1 MNFKSTIGLEVH
13 FELKTKSKIFSPS
26 PVTYGAEPN
35 SEANVIDW
43 GGYPGVLP
51 KLNKEVYR
59 LGLMVAL
66 ATHSEITPVT
76 HFDRKNYY
84 YPDNPKAYQITQF
97 FEPLA
102 RNGYVEIEVRG
113 KKKRIG
119 IHEMHIEED
128 AGKNTHGTNGFSY
141 VDLNRQGVPLLEVV
155 SEPDMEDPEEA
166 YAYLEKLRKIVQFT
180 GASDVKME
188 EGSMRV
194 DTNISIRP
202 AGQKELGTKVE
213 MKNLNSFE
221 HVRLSLA
228 YEEKRQQEVLLSGG
242 KVQLSTRRF
251 DENSGKTVLER
262 VKEGNADYRY
272 FPEPD
277 IAPYHIKQDWIDEI
291 KAVLPKSAEE
301 RRTDYINKL
310 GLKPYDAD
318 VILQTKEASDFFDK
332 AMEAGADPQMT
343 ANWMNTQ
350 VNGYLNEHHV
360 ELKDIKLTPENL
372 AKMVTLIKDGVISSK
387 IAKKVFAETVAN
399 GTDPKKF
406 VEENGMAQLSDLSV
420 LEPMVKEIVDN
431 NPQSVEDFKNGK
443 DRAIGFLVGQI
454 MKQTH
459 GKANPKIINQLLNK
473 ELQSR

>member
-26 PVTYGAEPN
+26 PVTYGAEVN
-35 SEANVIDW
+35 TATNVIDW
-43 GGYPGVLP
+43 AMPGVLP
-51 KLNKEVYR
+51 KLNKDVYR
-59 LGLMVAL
+59 LGIMVAL
-66 ATHSEITPVT
+66 ATHAHILPTT

-97 FEPLA
+97 FQPLA
-102 RNGYVEIEVRG
+102 RDGYIEVEVRG

-128 AGKNTHGTNGFSY
+128 AGKNTHGANGYSY

-166 YAYLEKLRKIVQFT
+166 YAYLTKLRQIVQFT

-213 MKNLNSFE
+213 MKNLNSFD
-221 HVRLSLA
+221 HVRRSLA
-228 YEEKRQQEVLLSGG
+228 YEEQRQQQVLLSGG

-251 DENSGKTVLER
+251 DEATGKTVLER
-262 VKEGNADYRY
+262 VKEGDADYRY

-277 IAPYHIKQDWIDEI
+277 IAPYHIKQSWIDEI
-291 KAVLPKSAEE
+291 KESLPESPFE
-301 RRTDYINKL
+301 RRKRYVEEYGIKE
-310 GLKPYDAD
+310 YDAD
-318 VILQTKEASDFFDK
+318 VILQTKESSDYYD
-332 AMEAGADPQMT
+332 AAVQAGADPT
-343 ANWMNTQ
+343 LAANWLNTQ
-350 VNGYLNEHHV
+350 INGYLNEKQV
-360 ELKDIKLTPENL
+360 GIKDIKLTPEHL
-372 AKMVTLIKDGVISSK
+372 AEMIKMIKDGTISTK
-387 IAKKVFAETVAN
+387 IAKKVFQESIEN
-399 GTDPKKF
+399 GTDPKKY
-406 VEENGMAQLSDLSV
+406 VEDKGMVQLSDVSV
-420 LEPMVKEIVDN
+420 LGPMVTKVVDD

-454 MKQTH
+454 MKQTR
-459 GKANPKIINQLLNK
+459 GKANPKVVNELLNK

>member
-26 PVTYGAEPN
+26 PVTYGAEVN
-35 SEANVIDW
+35 TATNVIDW
-43 GGYPGVLP
+43 AMPGVLP
-51 KLNKEVYR
+51 KLNKDVYR
-59 LGLMVAL
+59 LGIMVAL
-66 ATHSEITPVT
+66 ATHSHILPTT

-97 FEPLA
+97 FQPLA
-102 RNGYVEIEVRG
+102 RDGYIEVEVRG

-128 AGKNTHGTNGFSY
+128 AGKNTHGANGYSY

-166 YAYLEKLRKIVQFT
+166 YAYLTKLRQIVQFT

-213 MKNLNSFE
+213 MKNLNSFD
-221 HVRLSLA
+221 HVRRSLA
-228 YEEKRQQEVLLSGG
+228 YEEQRQQQVLLSGG

-251 DENSGKTVLER
+251 DEATGKTVLER
-262 VKEGNADYRY
+262 VKEGDADYRY

-277 IAPYHIKQDWIDEI
+277 IAPYHIKQSWIDEI
-291 KAVLPKSAEE
+291 KETLPESPFE
-301 RRTDYINKL
+301 RRNRYINDYGIKA
-310 GLKPYDAD
+310 YDAD
-318 VILQTKEASDFFDK
+318 VILQTKESSDYYD
-332 AMEAGADPQMT
+332 AAVQAGADPT
-343 ANWMNTQ
+343 LAANWLNTQ
-350 VNGYLNEHHV
+350 INGYLNENQIGI
-360 ELKDIKLTPENL
+360 KDIKLTPEHL
-372 AKMVTLIKDGVISSK
+372 AEMIKMIKDGTISTK
-387 IAKKVFAETVAN
+387 IAKKVFKESMEN
-399 GTDPKKF
+399 GTDPKKY
-406 VEENGMAQLSDLSV
+406 VEDKGMVQLSDLSV
-420 LEPMVKEIVDN
+420 LEPMVTKVVDD

-454 MKQTH
+454 MKQTR
-459 GKANPKIINQLLNK
+459 GKANPKVVNELLNK

>member
-1 MNFKSTIGLEVH
+1 MNFKSTIGFEVH

-26 PVTYGAEPN
+26 PVSYGAKPN
-35 SEANVIDW
+35 TETNVIDW
-43 GGYPGVLP
+43 GMPGVLP
-51 KLNKEVYR
+51 YVNKDVYR
-59 LGLMVAL
+59 LGIMVAL
-66 ATHSEITPVT
+66 ATHSHILPTT

-84 YPDNPKAYQITQF
+84 YPDSPKAYQITQF
-97 FEPLA
+97 FQPLA
-102 RNGYVEIEVRG
+102 RDGYVEIESHG

-155 SEPDMEDPEEA
+155 SEPEIEDPDEG

-221 HVRLSLA
+221 HVRKSLA
-228 YEEKRQQEVLLSGG
+228 YEEKRQAQVLLSGG
-242 KVQLSTRRF
+242 RVQISTRRF
-251 DENSGKTVLER
+251 DEATGKTVLER
-262 VKEGNADYRY
+262 VKEGDADYRY

-277 IAPYHIKQDWIDEI
+277 IAPDHISQEWIDEI
-291 KAVLPKSAEE
+291 ESSLPRSAEE
-301 RRTDYINKL
+301 RYDQYVNEF
-310 GLKPYDAD
+310 GLKEYDAN
-318 VILQTKEASDFFDK
+318 VLLQTKESSDFFDK
-332 AMEAGADPQMT
+332 TVAAGADPQLA

-350 VNGYLNEHHV
+350 VNGYLNDNRV
-360 ELKDIKLTPENL
+360 ELADIKLTPENL
-372 AKMVTLIKDGVISSK
+372 AAMIKLIKDGTISSK
-387 IAKKVFAETVAN
+387 IAKKVFAETIAN
-399 GTDPKKF
+399 GTDPQKY
-406 VEENGMAQLSDLSV
+406 VEDKGMVQLSDTSV
-420 LEPMVKEIVDN
+420 LAPMVKEVVDN

-443 DRAIGFLVGQI
+443 DRAIGYLVGQI
-454 MKQTH
+454 MKQTR
-459 GKANPKIINQLLNK
+459 GKANPKVINQLLNQ
-473 ELQSR
+473 ELQNR

>member
-43 GGYPGVLP
+43 GYPGVLP

-291 KAVLPKSAEE
+291 KAILPKSAEE

>member
-26 PVTYGAEPN
+26 PVTYGAEVN
-35 SEANVIDW
+35 TATNVIDW
-43 GGYPGVLP
+43 AMPGVLP
-51 KLNKEVYR
+51 KLNKDVYR
-59 LGLMVAL
+59 LGIMVAL
-66 ATHSEITPVT
+66 ATHAHILPTT

-97 FEPLA
+97 FQPLA
-102 RNGYVEIEVRG
+102 RDGYIEVEVRG

-128 AGKNTHGTNGFSY
+128 AGKNTHGANGYSY

-166 YAYLEKLRKIVQFT
+166 YAYLTKLRQIVQFT

-213 MKNLNSFE
+213 MKNLNSFD
-221 HVRLSLA
+221 HVRRSLA
-228 YEEKRQQEVLLSGG
+228 YEEQRQQQVLLSGG

-251 DENSGKTVLER
+251 DEATGKTVLER
-262 VKEGNADYRY
+262 VKEGDADYRY

-277 IAPYHIKQDWIDEI
+277 IAPYHIKQSWIDEI
-291 KAVLPKSAEE
+291 KESLPESPFE
-301 RRTDYINKL
+301 RRKRYVEEYGIKE
-310 GLKPYDAD
+310 YDAD
-318 VILQTKEASDFFDK
+318 VILQTKESSDYYD
-332 AMEAGADPQMT
+332 AAVQSGADPT
-343 ANWMNTQ
+343 LAANWLNTQ
-350 VNGYLNEHHV
+350 INGYLNENQV
-360 ELKDIKLTPENL
+360 GIKDIKLTPEHL
-372 AKMVTLIKDGVISSK
+372 AEMIKMIKDGTISTK
-387 IAKKVFAETVAN
+387 IAKKVFQESIEN
-399 GTDPKKF
+399 GTDPKKY
-406 VEENGMAQLSDLSV
+406 VEDKGMVQLSDVSV
-420 LEPMVKEIVDN
+420 LGPMVTKVVDD

-454 MKQTH
+454 MKQTR
-459 GKANPKIINQLLNK
+459 GKATPKVVNELLNK

>member
-1 MNFKSTIGLEVH
+1 MNFKSTIGFEVH

-26 PVTYGAEPN
+26 PVSYGAKPN
-35 SEANVIDW
+35 TETNVIDW
-43 GGYPGVLP
+43 GMPGVLP
-51 KLNKEVYR
+51 YVNKDVYR
-59 LGLMVAL
+59 LGIMVAL
-66 ATHSEITPVT
+66 ATHSHILPTT

-84 YPDNPKAYQITQF
+84 YPDSPKAYQITQF
-97 FEPLA
+97 FQPLA
-102 RNGYVEIEVRG
+102 RDGYVEIEVHG

-155 SEPDMEDPEEA
+155 SEPEISDPDEG

-221 HVRLSLA
+221 HVRKSLA
-228 YEEKRQQEVLLSGG
+228 YEEKRQAQVLLSGG
-242 KVQLSTRRF
+242 RVQISTRRF
-251 DENSGKTVLER
+251 DEATGKTVLER
-262 VKEGNADYRY
+262 VKEGDADYRY

-277 IAPYHIKQDWIDEI
+277 IAPDHISDEWIEEI
-291 KAVLPKSAEE
+291 KSSLPRSAEE
-301 RRTDYINKL
+301 RYNQYVNEF
-310 GLKPYDAD
+310 GLKEYDAN
-318 VILQTKEASDFFDK
+318 VLLQTKESSDFFDK
-332 AMEAGADPQMT
+332 TVAAGADPQLA

-350 VNGYLNEHHV
+350 VNGYLNDNRV
-360 ELKDIKLTPENL
+360 ELADIKLTPENL
-372 AKMVTLIKDGVISSK
+372 AAMIKLIKDGTISSK
-387 IAKKVFAETVAN
+387 IAKKVFAETIAN
-399 GTDPKKF
+399 GTDPKKY
-406 VEENGMAQLSDLSV
+406 VEDQGMVQLSDTSV
-420 LEPMVKEIVDN
+420 LEPMVKQVVDN

-454 MKQTH
+454 MKQTR
-459 GKANPKIINQLLNK
+459 GKANPKVINQLLND
-473 ELQSR
+473 ELQKR

>member
-1 MNFKSTIGLEVH
+1 MNFKSTIGFEVH

-26 PVTYGAEPN
+26 PVSYGAKPN
-35 SEANVIDW
+35 TETNVIDW
-43 GGYPGVLP
+43 AMPGTLP
-51 KLNKEVYR
+51 VLNKEVYR
-59 LGLMVAL
+59 LGIMVAL
-66 ATHSEITPVT
+66 ATHAHILPTT

-84 YPDNPKAYQITQF
+84 YPDSPKAYQITQF
-97 FEPLA
+97 FQPLA
-102 RNGYVEIEVRG
+102 RDGYVEIEVRG

-155 SEPDMEDPEEA
+155 SEPEITDPEEG

-221 HVRLSLA
+221 HVRKSLA
-228 YEEKRQQEVLLSGG
+228 YEEKRQQQVLLSGG
-242 KVQLSTRRF
+242 RVQLSTRRF
-251 DENSGKTVLER
+251 DEATGKTVLER
-262 VKEGNADYRY
+262 VKEGDADYRY

-277 IAPYHIKQDWIDEI
+277 LAPDHISQEWIDEI
-291 KAVLPKSAEE
+291 KQDLPKPAAA
-301 RRTDYINKL
+301 RFDDYVNKYH
-310 GLKPYDAD
+310 LKPYDAN
-318 VILQTKEASDFFDK
+318 VILQTKESSDFFDE
-332 AMEAGADPQMT
+332 ALAAGADAQLA

-350 VNGYLNEHHV
+350 VNGYLNDNRV
-360 ELKDIKLTPENL
+360 SLADVKLTPKNL
-372 AKMVTLIKDGVISSK
+372 AEMIKLINDGTISSK
-387 IAKKVFAETVAN
+387 IAKKVFAETIAN
-399 GTDPKKF
+399 GTNPKEF
-406 VEENGMAQLSDLSV
+406 VEKQGMVQMSDTSV
-420 LEPMVKEIVDN
+420 LEPMVKQVVDD

-459 GKANPKIINQLLNK
+459 GKANPKIVNKILNQ
-473 ELQSR
+473 ELQNR

>member
-1 MNFKSTIGLEVH
+1 MNFKSTIGFEVH

-26 PVTYGAEPN
+26 PVSYGAKPN
-35 SEANVIDW
+35 TETNVIDW
-43 GGYPGVLP
+43 GMPGVLP
-51 KLNKEVYR
+51 YVNKDVYR
-59 LGLMVAL
+59 LGIMVAL
-66 ATHSEITPVT
+66 ATHSHILPTT

-84 YPDNPKAYQITQF
+84 YPDSPKAYQITQF
-97 FEPLA
+97 FQPLA
-102 RNGYVEIEVRG
+102 RDGYVEIEVHG

-155 SEPDMEDPEEA
+155 SEPEISDPDEG

-221 HVRLSLA
+221 HVRKSLA
-228 YEEKRQQEVLLSGG
+228 YEEKRQAQVLLSGG
-242 KVQLSTRRF
+242 RVQISTRRF
-251 DENSGKTVLER
+251 DEATGKTVLER
-262 VKEGNADYRY
+262 VKEGDADYRY

-277 IAPYHIKQDWIDEI
+277 IAPDHISDEWIEEI
-291 KAVLPKSAEE
+291 KSSLPRSAEE
-301 RRTDYINKL
+301 RYNQYVNEF
-310 GLKPYDAD
+310 GLKEYDAN
-318 VILQTKEASDFFDK
+318 VLLQTKESSDFFDK
-332 AMEAGADPQMT
+332 TVAAGADPQLA

-350 VNGYLNEHHV
+350 VNGYLNDNRV
-360 ELKDIKLTPENL
+360 ELADIKLTPENL
-372 AKMVTLIKDGVISSK
+372 AAMIKLIKDGTISSK
-387 IAKKVFAETVAN
+387 IAKKVFAETIAN
-399 GTDPKKF
+399 GTDPKKY
-406 VEENGMAQLSDLSV
+406 VEDQGMVQLSDTSV
-420 LEPMVKEIVDN
+420 LEPMVKEVVDN
-431 NPQSVEDFKNGK
+431 NPQSVEDFKDGK

-454 MKQTH
+454 MKQTR
-459 GKANPKIINQLLNK
+459 GKANPKVINQLLND
-473 ELQSR
+473 ELQKR

>member
-1 MNFKSTIGLEVH
+1 MNFKSTIGFEVH

-26 PVTYGAEPN
+26 PVSYGAKPN
-35 SEANVIDW
+35 TETNVIDW
-43 GGYPGVLP
+43 GMPGVLP
-51 KLNKEVYR
+51 YVNKDVYR
-59 LGLMVAL
+59 LGIMVAL
-66 ATHSEITPVT
+66 ATHSHILPTT

-84 YPDNPKAYQITQF
+84 YPDSPKAYQITQF
-97 FEPLA
+97 LQPLA
-102 RNGYVEIEVRG
+102 RDGYVEIEVHG

-155 SEPDMEDPEEA
+155 SEPEISDPDEG

-221 HVRLSLA
+221 HVRKSLA
-228 YEEKRQQEVLLSGG
+228 YEEKRQAQVLLSGG
-242 KVQLSTRRF
+242 RVQISTRRF
-251 DENSGKTVLER
+251 DEATGKTVLER
-262 VKEGNADYRY
+262 VKEGDADYRY

-277 IAPYHIKQDWIDEI
+277 IAPDHISDEWIEEI
-291 KAVLPKSAEE
+291 KSSLPRSAEE
-301 RRTDYINKL
+301 RYNQYVNEF
-310 GLKPYDAD
+310 GLKEYDAN
-318 VILQTKEASDFFDK
+318 VLLQTKESSDFFDK
-332 AMEAGADPQMT
+332 TVAAGADPQLA

-350 VNGYLNEHHV
+350 VNGYLNDNRV
-360 ELKDIKLTPENL
+360 ELADIKLTPENL
-372 AKMVTLIKDGVISSK
+372 AAMIKLIKDGTISSK
-387 IAKKVFAETVAN
+387 IAKKVFAETIAN
-399 GTDPKKF
+399 GTDPKKY
-406 VEENGMAQLSDLSV
+406 VEDQGMVQLSDTSV
-420 LEPMVKEIVDN
+420 LEPMVKEVVDN

-454 MKQTH
+454 MKQTR
-459 GKANPKIINQLLNK
+459 GKANPKVINQLLND
-473 ELQSR
+473 ELQKR

>member
-1 MNFKSTIGLEVH
+1 MNFKSTIGFEVH

-26 PVTYGAEPN
+26 PVSYGAKPN
-35 SEANVIDW
+35 TETNVIDW
-43 GGYPGVLP
+43 GMPGVLP
-51 KLNKEVYR
+51 YVNKDVYR
-59 LGLMVAL
+59 LGIMVAL
-66 ATHSEITPVT
+66 ATHSHILPTT

-84 YPDNPKAYQITQF
+84 YPDSPKAYQITQF
-97 FEPLA
+97 FQPLA
-102 RNGYVEIEVRG
+102 RDGYVEIEVHG

-155 SEPDMEDPEEA
+155 SEPEISDPDEG

-221 HVRLSLA
+221 HVRKSLA
-228 YEEKRQQEVLLSGG
+228 YEEKRQAQVLLSGG
-242 KVQLSTRRF
+242 RVQISTRRF
-251 DENSGKTVLER
+251 DEATGKTVLER
-262 VKEGNADYRY
+262 VKEGDADYRY

-277 IAPYHIKQDWIDEI
+277 IAPDHISDEWIEEI
-291 KAVLPKSAEE
+291 KSSLPRSAEE
-301 RRTDYINKL
+301 RHNQYVNEF
-310 GLKPYDAD
+310 GLKEYDAN
-318 VILQTKEASDFFDK
+318 VLLQTKESSDFFDK
-332 AMEAGADPQMT
+332 TVAAGADPQLA

-350 VNGYLNEHHV
+350 VNGYLNDNRV
-360 ELKDIKLTPENL
+360 ELADIKLTPENL
-372 AKMVTLIKDGVISSK
+372 AAMIQLIKDGTISSK
-387 IAKKVFAETVAN
+387 IAKKVFAETIAN
-399 GTDPKKF
+399 GTDPKKY
-406 VEENGMAQLSDLSV
+406 VEDQGMVQLSDTSV
-420 LEPMVKEIVDN
+420 LEPMVKEVVDN

-454 MKQTH
+454 MKQTR
-459 GKANPKIINQLLNK
+459 GKANPKVINQLLND
-473 ELQSR
+473 ELQKR

>member
-26 PVTYGAEPN
+26 PVSYGAPANTET
-35 SEANVIDW
+35 NVIDW
-43 GGYPGVLP
+43 AMPGVLP
-51 KLNKEVYR
+51 MVNKDVYR
-59 LGLMVAL
+59 LGIMVAL
-66 ATHSEITPVT
+66 ATHSHILPTT
-76 HFDRKNYY
+76 HFDRKNYF

-97 FEPLA
+97 FQPLA
-102 RNGYVEIEVRG
+102 RDGYVEIEVRG

-128 AGKNTHGTNGFSY
+128 AGKNTHGANGYSY

-166 YAYLEKLRKIVQFT
+166 YAYLTKLRQIVQFT

-213 MKNLNSFE
+213 MKNLNSFD
-221 HVRLSLA
+221 HVRRSLA
-228 YEEKRQQEVLLSGG
+228 YEEQRQQQVLLSGG
-242 KVQLSTRRF
+242 RVQLSTRRF
-251 DENSGKTVLER
+251 DEATGKTVLER
-262 VKEGNADYRY
+262 VKEGDADYRY

-277 IAPYHIKQDWIDEI
+277 IAPDHISQEWIDEI
-291 KAVLPKSAEE
+291 AASLPESPFD
-301 RRTDYINKL
+301 RRKRYVNDYGIKE
-310 GLKPYDAD
+310 YDAD
-318 VILQTKEASDFFDK
+318 VILQTKESSDFYDQTV
-332 AMEAGADPQMT
+332 AAGADAKLA
-343 ANWMNTQ
+343 ANWLNTQ
-350 VNGYLNEHHV
+350 INGYLNENKL
-360 ELKDIKLTPENL
+360 EISEIKLTPEHL
-372 AKMVTLIKDGVISSK
+372 AEIIKMIKDGTISSK
-387 IAKKVFAETVAN
+387 IAKKVFQESIDN
-399 GTDPKKF
+399 GTDPKKY
-406 VEENGMAQLSDLSV
+406 VEEKGMVQLSDVSV
-420 LEPMVKEIVDN
+420 LGPMVTEVVDN

-454 MKQTH
+454 MKQTR
-459 GKANPKIINQLLNK
+459 GKANPKVVNQLLNK

>member
-1 MNFKSTIGLEVH
+1 MNFKSTIGFEVH

-26 PVTYGAEPN
+26 PVSYGAKPN
-35 SEANVIDW
+35 TETNVIDW
-43 GGYPGVLP
+43 GMPGVLP
-51 KLNKEVYR
+51 YVNKDVYR
-59 LGLMVAL
+59 LGIMVAL
-66 ATHSEITPVT
+66 ATHSHILPTT

-84 YPDNPKAYQITQF
+84 YPDSPKAYQITQF
-97 FEPLA
+97 FQPLA
-102 RNGYVEIEVRG
+102 RDGYVEIEVHG

-155 SEPDMEDPEEA
+155 SEPEISDPDEG

-221 HVRLSLA
+221 HVRKSLA
-228 YEEKRQQEVLLSGG
+228 YEEKRQAQVLLSGG
-242 KVQLSTRRF
+242 RVQISTRRF
-251 DENSGKTVLER
+251 DEATGKTVLER
-262 VKEGNADYRY
+262 VKEGDADYRY

-277 IAPYHIKQDWIDEI
+277 IAPDHISDEWIEEI
-291 KAVLPKSAEE
+291 KFSLPRSAEE
-301 RRTDYINKL
+301 RYNQYVNEF
-310 GLKPYDAD
+310 GLKEYDAN
-318 VILQTKEASDFFDK
+318 VLLQTKESSDFFDK
-332 AMEAGADPQMT
+332 TVAAGADPQLA

-350 VNGYLNEHHV
+350 VNGYLNDNRV
-360 ELKDIKLTPENL
+360 ELADIKLTPENL
-372 AKMVTLIKDGVISSK
+372 AAMIKLIKDGTISSK
-387 IAKKVFAETVAN
+387 IAKKVFAETIAN
-399 GTDPKKF
+399 GTDPKKY
-406 VEENGMAQLSDLSV
+406 VEDQGMVQLSDTSV
-420 LEPMVKEIVDN
+420 LEPMVKEVVDN

-454 MKQTH
+454 MKQTR
-459 GKANPKIINQLLNK
+459 GKANPKVINQLLND
-473 ELQSR
+473 ELQKR

>member
-1 MNFKSTIGLEVH
+1 MNFKSTIGFEVH

-26 PVTYGAEPN
+26 PVSYGAKPN
-35 SEANVIDW
+35 TETNVIDW
-43 GGYPGVLP
+43 GMPGVLP
-51 KLNKEVYR
+51 YVNKDVYR
-59 LGLMVAL
+59 LGIMVAL
-66 ATHSEITPVT
+66 ATHSHILPTT

-84 YPDNPKAYQITQF
+84 YPDSPKAYQITQF
-97 FEPLA
+97 FQPLA
-102 RNGYVEIEVRG
+102 RDGYVEIEVHG

-155 SEPDMEDPEEA
+155 SEPEISDPDEG

-221 HVRLSLA
+221 HVRKSLA
-228 YEEKRQQEVLLSGG
+228 YEEKRQAQVLLSGG
-242 KVQLSTRRF
+242 RVQISTRRF
-251 DENSGKTVLER
+251 DEATGKTVLER
-262 VKEGNADYRY
+262 VKEGDADYRY

-277 IAPYHIKQDWIDEI
+277 IAPDHISDEWIEEI
-291 KAVLPKSAEE
+291 KSSLPRSAEE
-301 RRTDYINKL
+301 RYNQYVNEF
-310 GLKPYDAD
+310 GLKEYDAN
-318 VILQTKEASDFFDK
+318 VLLQTKESSDFFDK
-332 AMEAGADPQMT
+332 TVAAGADPQLA

-350 VNGYLNEHHV
+350 VNGYLNDNRV
-360 ELKDIKLTPENL
+360 ELADIKLTPENL
-372 AKMVTLIKDGVISSK
+372 AAMIKLIKDGTISSK
-387 IAKKVFAETVAN
+387 IAKKVFAETIAN
-399 GTDPKKF
+399 GTNPKKY
-406 VEENGMAQLSDLSV
+406 VEDQGMVQLSDTSV
-420 LEPMVKEIVDN
+420 LEPMVKEVVDN

-443 DRAIGFLVGQI
+443 DRVIGFLVGQI
-454 MKQTH
+454 MKQTR
-459 GKANPKIINQLLNK
+459 GKANPKVINQLLND
-473 ELQSR
+473 ELQKR

>member
-43 GGYPGVLP
+43 GYPGVLP
-51 KLNKEVYR
+51 KLNKEVSR

>member
-1 MNFKSTIGLEVH
+1 MNFKSTIGFEVH

-26 PVTYGAEPN
+26 PVSYGAKPN
-35 SEANVIDW
+35 TETNVIDW
-43 GGYPGVLP
+43 GMPGVLP
-51 KLNKEVYR
+51 YVNKDVYR
-59 LGLMVAL
+59 LGIMVAL
-66 ATHSEITPVT
+66 ATHSHILPTT

-84 YPDNPKAYQITQF
+84 YPDSPKAYQITQF
-97 FEPLA
+97 FQPLA
-102 RNGYVEIEVRG
+102 RDGYVEIEVHG

-155 SEPDMEDPEEA
+155 SEPEISDPDEG

-221 HVRLSLA
+221 HVRKSLA
-228 YEEKRQQEVLLSGG
+228 YEEKRQAQVLLSGG
-242 KVQLSTRRF
+242 RVQISTRRF
-251 DENSGKTVLER
+251 DEATGKTVLER
-262 VKEGNADYRY
+262 VKEGDADYRY

-277 IAPYHIKQDWIDEI
+277 IAPDHISDEWIEEI
-291 KAVLPKSAEE
+291 KSSLPRSAEE
-301 RRTDYINKL
+301 RYNQYVSEF
-310 GLKPYDAD
+310 GLKEYDAN
-318 VILQTKEASDFFDK
+318 VLLQTKESSDFFDK
-332 AMEAGADPQMT
+332 TVAAGADPQLA

-350 VNGYLNEHHV
+350 VNGYLNDNRV
-360 ELKDIKLTPENL
+360 ELADIKLTPENL
-372 AKMVTLIKDGVISSK
+372 AAMIQLIKDGTISSK
-387 IAKKVFAETVAN
+387 IAKKVFAETIAN
-399 GTDPKKF
+399 GTDPKKY
-406 VEENGMAQLSDLSV
+406 VEDQGMVQLSDTSV
-420 LEPMVKEIVDN
+420 LEPMVKEVVDN

-454 MKQTH
+454 MKQTR
-459 GKANPKIINQLLNK
+459 GKANPKVINQLLND
-473 ELQSR
+473 ELQKR

>member
-1 MNFKSTIGLEVH
+1 MNFKSTIGFEVH

-26 PVTYGAEPN
+26 PVSYGAKPN
-35 SEANVIDW
+35 TETNVIDW
-43 GGYPGVLP
+43 GMPGVLP
-51 KLNKEVYR
+51 YVNKDVYR
-59 LGLMVAL
+59 LGIMVAL
-66 ATHSEITPVT
+66 ATHSHILPTT

-84 YPDNPKAYQITQF
+84 YPDSPKAYQITQF
-97 FEPLA
+97 FQPLA
-102 RNGYVEIEVRG
+102 RDGYVEIEVHG

-155 SEPDMEDPEEA
+155 SEPEISDPDEG

-221 HVRLSLA
+221 HVRKSLA
-228 YEEKRQQEVLLSGG
+228 YEEKRQAQVLLSGG
-242 KVQLSTRRF
+242 RVQISTRRF
-251 DENSGKTVLER
+251 DEATGKTVLER
-262 VKEGNADYRY
+262 VKEGDADYRY

-277 IAPYHIKQDWIDEI
+277 IAPDHISDEWIEEI
-291 KAVLPKSAEE
+291 KSNLPRSAEE
-301 RRTDYINKL
+301 RYNQYVNEF
-310 GLKPYDAD
+310 GLKEYDAN
-318 VILQTKEASDFFDK
+318 VLLQTKESSDFFDK
-332 AMEAGADPQMT
+332 TVAAGADPQLA

-350 VNGYLNEHHV
+350 VNGYLNDNRV
-360 ELKDIKLTPENL
+360 ELADIKLTPENL
-372 AKMVTLIKDGVISSK
+372 AAMIKLIKDGTISSK
-387 IAKKVFAETVAN
+387 IAKKVFAETIAN
-399 GTDPKKF
+399 GTDPKKY
-406 VEENGMAQLSDLSV
+406 VEDQGMVQLSDTSV
-420 LEPMVKEIVDN
+420 LEPMVKEVVDN

-454 MKQTH
+454 MKQTR
-459 GKANPKIINQLLNK
+459 GKANPKVINQLLND
-473 ELQSR
+473 ELQKR

>member
-1 MNFKSTIGLEVH
+1 MNFKSTIGFEVH

-26 PVTYGAEPN
+26 PVSYGAKPN
-35 SEANVIDW
+35 TETNVIDW
-43 GGYPGVLP
+43 GMPGVLP
-51 KLNKEVYR
+51 YVNKDVYR
-59 LGLMVAL
+59 LGIMVAL
-66 ATHSEITPVT
+66 ATHSHILPTT

-84 YPDNPKAYQITQF
+84 YPDSPKAYQITQF
-97 FEPLA
+97 FQPLA
-102 RNGYVEIEVRG
+102 RDGYVEIEVHG

-155 SEPDMEDPEEA
+155 SEPEISDPDEG

-221 HVRLSLA
+221 HVRKSLA
-228 YEEKRQQEVLLSGG
+228 YEEKRQAQVLLSGG
-242 KVQLSTRRF
+242 RVQISTRRF
-251 DENSGKTVLER
+251 DEATGKTVLER
-262 VKEGNADYRY
+262 VKEGDADYRY

-277 IAPYHIKQDWIDEI
+277 IAPDHISDEWIEEI
-291 KAVLPKSAEE
+291 KSSLPRSAEE
-301 RRTDYINKL
+301 RYNQYVNEF
-310 GLKPYDAD
+310 GLKEYDAN
-318 VILQTKEASDFFDK
+318 VLLQTKESSDFFDK
-332 AMEAGADPQMT
+332 TVAAGADPQLA

-350 VNGYLNEHHV
+350 VNGYLNDNRV
-360 ELKDIKLTPENL
+360 ELADIKLTPENL
-372 AKMVTLIKDGVISSK
+372 AAMIKLIKDGTISSK
-387 IAKKVFAETVAN
+387 IAKKVFAETIAN
-399 GTDPKKF
+399 GTDPKKY
-406 VEENGMAQLSDLSV
+406 VEDQGMVQLSDTSV
-420 LEPMVKEIVDN
+420 LEPMVKEVVDN

-454 MKQTH
+454 MKQTR
-459 GKANPKIINQLLNK
+459 GKANPKVINQLLND
-473 ELQSR
+473 ELQKR

>member
-1 MNFKSTIGLEVH
+1 MNFKSTIGFEVH

-26 PVTYGAEPN
+26 PVSYGAKPN
-35 SEANVIDW
+35 TETNVIDW
-43 GGYPGVLP
+43 AMPGVLP
-51 KLNKEVYR
+51 YVNKDVYR
-59 LGLMVAL
+59 LGIMVAL
-66 ATHSEITPVT
+66 ATHAHILPTT

-84 YPDNPKAYQITQF
+84 YPDSPKAYQITQF
-97 FEPLA
+97 FQPLA
-102 RNGYVEIEVRG
+102 RDGYVEIESHG

-128 AGKNTHGTNGFSY
+128 AGKNTHGTNGYSY

-155 SEPDMEDPEEA
+155 SEPEIADPDEG

-221 HVRLSLA
+221 HVRKSLA
-228 YEEKRQQEVLLSGG
+228 YEEKRQAQVLLSGG
-242 KVQLSTRRF
+242 RVQLSTRRF
-251 DENSGKTVLER
+251 DEATGKTVLER

-277 IAPYHIKQDWIDEI
+277 IAPDHISQEWIDEI
-291 KAVLPKSAEE
+291 RSTLPRSAEE
-301 RRTDYINKL
+301 RYKQYVNEF
-310 GLKPYDAD
+310 GLKEYDAN
-318 VILQTKEASDFFDK
+318 VLLQTKESSDFFDQTV
-332 AMEAGADPQMT
+332 AAGADPQLA

-350 VNGYLNEHHV
+350 VNGYLNDNRV
-360 ELKDIKLTPENL
+360 ELADIKLTPEHL
-372 AKMVTLIKDGVISSK
+372 AAMIKLIKDGTISSK
-387 IAKKVFAETVAN
+387 IAKKVFAETIAN
-399 GTDPKKF
+399 GTDPKKY
-406 VEENGMAQLSDLSV
+406 VEDKGMVQLSDTSV
-420 LEPMVKEIVDN
+420 LAPMVKEVVDN

-443 DRAIGFLVGQI
+443 DRAIGYLVGQL
-454 MKQTH
+454 MKQTR
-459 GKANPKIINQLLNK
+459 GKANPKIINKLLNE
-473 ELQSR
+473 ELQKR

>member
-1 MNFKSTIGLEVH
+1 MNFKSTIGFEVH

-26 PVTYGAEPN
+26 PVSYGAKPN
-35 SEANVIDW
+35 TETNVIDW
-43 GGYPGVLP
+43 GMPGVLP
-51 KLNKEVYR
+51 YVNKDVYR
-59 LGLMVAL
+59 LGIMVAL
-66 ATHSEITPVT
+66 ATHSHILPTT

-84 YPDNPKAYQITQF
+84 YPDSPKAYQITQF
-97 FEPLA
+97 FQPLA
-102 RNGYVEIEVRG
+102 RDGYVEIEVHG

-155 SEPDMEDPEEA
+155 SEPEISDPDEG

-221 HVRLSLA
+221 HVRKSLA
-228 YEEKRQQEVLLSGG
+228 YEEKRQAQVLLSGG
-242 KVQLSTRRF
+242 RVQISTRRF
-251 DENSGKTVLER
+251 DEATGKTVLER
-262 VKEGNADYRY
+262 VKEGDADYRY

-277 IAPYHIKQDWIDEI
+277 IAPDHISDEWIEEI
-291 KAVLPKSAEE
+291 KSSLPRSAEE
-301 RRTDYINKL
+301 RYNQYVNEF
-310 GLKPYDAD
+310 GLKEYDAN
-318 VILQTKEASDFFDK
+318 VLLQTKESSDFFDK
-332 AMEAGADPQMT
+332 TVDAGADPQLA

-350 VNGYLNEHHV
+350 VNGYLNDNRV
-360 ELKDIKLTPENL
+360 ELADIKLTPENL
-372 AKMVTLIKDGVISSK
+372 AAMIKLIKDGTISSK
-387 IAKKVFAETVAN
+387 IAKKVFAETIAN
-399 GTDPKKF
+399 GTDPKKY
-406 VEENGMAQLSDLSV
+406 VEDQGMVQLSDTSV
-420 LEPMVKEIVDN
+420 LEPMVKEVVDN

-454 MKQTH
+454 MKQTR
-459 GKANPKIINQLLNK
+459 GKANPKVINQLLND
-473 ELQSR
+473 ELQKR

>member
-1 MNFKSTIGLEVH
+1 MNFKSTIGFEVH

-26 PVTYGAEPN
+26 PVSYGAKPN
-35 SEANVIDW
+35 TETNVIDW
-43 GGYPGVLP
+43 GMPGVLP
-51 KLNKEVYR
+51 YVNKDVYR
-59 LGLMVAL
+59 LGIMVAL
-66 ATHSEITPVT
+66 ATHSHILPTT

-84 YPDNPKAYQITQF
+84 YPDSPKAYQITQF
-97 FEPLA
+97 FQPLA
-102 RNGYVEIEVRG
+102 RDGYVEIEVHG

-155 SEPDMEDPEEA
+155 SEPEISDPDEG

-221 HVRLSLA
+221 HVRKSLA
-228 YEEKRQQEVLLSGG
+228 YEEKRQAQVLLSGG
-242 KVQLSTRRF
+242 RVQISTRRF
-251 DENSGKTVLER
+251 DEATGKTVLER
-262 VKEGNADYRY
+262 VKEGDADYRY

-277 IAPYHIKQDWIDEI
+277 IAPDHISDEWIEEI
-291 KAVLPKSAEE
+291 KSSLPRSAEE
-301 RRTDYINKL
+301 RYNQYVNEF
-310 GLKPYDAD
+310 GLKEYDAN
-318 VILQTKEASDFFDK
+318 VLLQTKESSDFFDK
-332 AMEAGADPQMT
+332 TVDAGADPQLA

-350 VNGYLNEHHV
+350 VNGYLNDNRV
-360 ELKDIKLTPENL
+360 ELADIKLIPENL
-372 AKMVTLIKDGVISSK
+372 AAMIKLIKDGTISSK
-387 IAKKVFAETVAN
+387 IAKKVFAETIAN
-399 GTDPKKF
+399 GTDPKKY
-406 VEENGMAQLSDLSV
+406 VEDQGMVQLSDTSV
-420 LEPMVKEIVDN
+420 LEPMVKEVVDN

-454 MKQTH
+454 MKQTR
-459 GKANPKIINQLLNK
+459 GKANPKVINQLLND
-473 ELQSR
+473 ELQKR

>member
-43 GGYPGVLP
+43 GYPGVLP

-262 VKEGNADYRY
+262 VKEGDAEYRY

-291 KAVLPKSAEE
+291 KTQLPKSADE
-301 RRTDYINKL
+301 RREDYINKL

-332 AMEAGADPQMT
+332 AMKAGADPQMT

-399 GTDPKKF
+399 GTDPKKY